1 MQWRYPETKAPL
13 FAVNG
18 TCFIN
23 LKILNASI
31 VVEKQL

>member
-1 MQWRYPETKAPL
+1 MQWRYPENKAPL

-23 LKILNASI
+23 FKILNASI